1 MVENPR
7 VSVSLIESPE
17 VAIIA
22 IASSTRCSH
31 FHCITEGIHLII
43 GQSWKREEGSRL
55 SVKLSEARQKE
66 IHRLSRAVM
75 TV

>member
-22 IASSTRCSH
+22 IASSTQRSH
-31 FHCITEGIHLII
+31 FHCITEGIRLII
-43 GQSWKREEGSRL
+43 GQSRKREEEAGCLQSCR
-55 SVKLSEARQKE
+55 SSSERN
-66 IHRLSRAVM
+66 S
-75 TV
+75 